1 MSEEKL
7 LQWRELEKAAVDAE
21 VLLRRAGQS
30 AASPESAALAIAAR
44 DLRARADALFS
55 EILLEARKR

>member
-7 LQWRELEKAAVDAE
+7 LKWRDLEKAAVDAE
-21 VLLRRAGQS
+21 VLFKRAGQC
-30 AASPESAALAIAAR
+30 AASPEAAALAIAAK
-44 DLRARADALFS
+44 DLRDQADALFS